1 VTGSDLGAGRPRSD
15 EHRPSPKA
23 NTRQLLTPLERLA
36 KRICHAANAR
46 GTSDVG
52 ATIAAYKQRASIRVV
67 KGAIDL
73 AIANQWLRFDGV
85 TYTLTQAGAEL
96 GGQPRRGPRKRRVT
110 PF

>member
-1 VTGSDLGAGRPRSD
+1 VTGSDPGAVQPRSND
-15 EHRPSPKA
+15 QGPSPKV
-23 NTRQLLTPLERLA
+23 NNIGQVTPLERLA

-46 GTSDVG
+46 GMTDVG
-52 ATIAAYKQRASIRVV
+52 AVIEAYKQRASARVV

-73 AIANQWLRFDGV
+73 AIANQWLLFDGV
-85 TYTLTQAGAEL
+85 AYTLTQAGADL

>member
-1 VTGSDLGAGRPRSD
+1 MTGSDLGAVQPRSND
-15 EHRPSPKA
+15 QGPSPKV
-23 NTRQLLTPLERLA
+23 NTRQVTPLERLA

-46 GTSDVG
+46 GTTDVG
-52 ATIAAYKQRASIRVV
+52 PVIAAYKQRASVRVV

-85 TYTLTQAGAEL
+85 AYTSTQAGADL